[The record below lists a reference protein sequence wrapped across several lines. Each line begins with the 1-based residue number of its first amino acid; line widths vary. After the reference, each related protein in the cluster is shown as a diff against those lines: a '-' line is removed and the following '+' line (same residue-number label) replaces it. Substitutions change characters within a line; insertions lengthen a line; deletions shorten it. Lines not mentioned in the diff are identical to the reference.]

1 MEHSSQQ
8 LAHSLLKISAI
19 KLQPYSPFTW
29 VRGWRS
35 PIYTDNRVMLSYPW
49 LRNTIKIELA
59 RLVLEHFAG
68 AEVIA
73 SVTIGAIAPGAIV
86 ADALGLPFVYVRD
99 KAKDHGLEN
108 TIEGDIKPGQKVVL
122 VEDIISTGANCVQAA
137 RSVAIAGGE
146 VMGVAA
152 LFSYEFDV
160 ARDTLEREGLCLVA
174 LTGYHAMLEAAVA
187 TRYIKPSDLAM
198 LEQWHDDPEN
208 WTPPALSFE
217 L

>member
-1 MEHSSQQ
+1 MEQLSQQ

-29 VRGWRS
+29 VRGWSS
-35 PIYTDNRVMLSYPW
+35 PIYTDNRVIFSYPW
-49 LRNTIKIELA
+49 LRNTIKIQLA
-59 RLVLEHFAG
+59 RLILEHFAE

-73 SVTIGAIAPGAIV
+73 SVTMGAIAPGAIV

-108 TIEGDIKPGQKVVL
+108 TIEGDIRPGQKVVL
-122 VEDIISTGANCVQAA
+122 IEDIVSTGANCVQAA
-137 RSVAIAGGE
+137 QSVAIAGGE

-152 LFSYEFDV
+152 LFSYEFETS
-160 ARDTLEREGLCLVA
+160 RTTLEREGLPLVA
-174 LTGYHAMLEAAVA
+174 LTGYHAMLEAAVS
-187 TRYIKPSDLAM
+187 THYLKPGDLAM

-208 WTPPALSFE
+208 WTPPVTPND
-217 L
+217 